1 MLGLLIMNPLFF
13 QVIDALVNL
22 SCRTNIS
29 AEILWDGGWLLRQL
43 LPYSVSEF
51 NSHHLDL
58 LKVRTDEAFLATPL
72 RT

>member
-1 MLGLLIMNPLFF
+1 MLGFITYECFVF
-13 QVIDALVNL
+13 QVIDALVSL
-22 SCRTNIS
+22 SCRSNIS

-51 NSHHLDL
+51 NSHHLEL